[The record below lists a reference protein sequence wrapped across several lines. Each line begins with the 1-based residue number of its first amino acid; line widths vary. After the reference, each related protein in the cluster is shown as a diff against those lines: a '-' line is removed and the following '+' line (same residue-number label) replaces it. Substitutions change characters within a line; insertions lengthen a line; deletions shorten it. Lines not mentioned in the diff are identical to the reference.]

1 MSVPIAL
8 LLAGLALGSATTR
21 AAEPENM
28 LYLDLAPGRVTIE
41 PEVALQHVA
50 RIEELI
56 RAGFYPTLLSAAV
69 LPSPKS
75 RACPWSAL

>member
-28 LYLDLAPGRVTIE
+28 LYLDLASGRVTIE
-41 PEVALQHVA
+41 LLPEVAPQHVA
-50 RIEELI
+50 RIKELA
-56 RAGFYPTLLSAAV
+56 RAGSY
-69 LPSPKS
+69 
-75 RACPWSAL
+75 